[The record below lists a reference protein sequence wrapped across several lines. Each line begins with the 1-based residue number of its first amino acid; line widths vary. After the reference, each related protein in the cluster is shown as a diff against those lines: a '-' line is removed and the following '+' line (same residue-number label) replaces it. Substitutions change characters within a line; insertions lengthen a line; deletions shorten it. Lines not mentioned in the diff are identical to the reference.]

1 MDSKLIFIKTDK
13 GREEVEKRTHRL
25 SFRLRTTLIMMD
37 GSKTAGELI
46 ENLPTAL
53 GSDPTPFMQQL
64 WEEGFITTSNGAAAL
79 PIAAAVSAPARAGAA
94 AGGPAS
100 AESSFDLKIAQRKA
114 ARFLED
120 SLGPSAEALCMAIEK
135 TKTRTEF
142 NTQAERCHA
151 MLTRTIN
158 KAKADAF
165 WVAIGL

>member
-25 SFRLRTTLIMMD
+25 SFRLRTTLIMID

-64 WEEGFITTSNGAAAL
+64 WEEGFITTSNGAAAVR
-79 PIAAAVSAPARAGAA
+79 IAAAVSAPADAEAS
-94 AGGPAS
+94 GPAS

-114 ARFLED
+114 TRFLQE
-120 SLGPSAEALCMAIEK
+120 SLGPPAEGLCMAIEK
-135 TKTRTEF
+135 TKTRAEF

-165 WVAIGL
+165 WAAIGL